1 MIITHDENLVKIEIG
16 TVSFVIDIYSPN
28 WNKAFTSEDY
38 DQFLKIPEVEAF
50 FKDRALNVLRMEI
63 NKLQSETANK
73 VEILNNVIDNIQRM
87 DVK

>member
-50 FKDRALNVLRMEI
+50 FKDKTLNVLRMEI